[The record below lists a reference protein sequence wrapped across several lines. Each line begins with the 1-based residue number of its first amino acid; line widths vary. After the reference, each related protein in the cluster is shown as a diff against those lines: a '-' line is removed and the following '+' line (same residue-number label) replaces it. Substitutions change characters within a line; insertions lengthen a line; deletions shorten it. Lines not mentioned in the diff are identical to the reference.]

1 MGFKKS
7 GMEKDRQTDTKRIVI
22 EDVILRE
29 LGNREPQDEG
39 GGRVK
44 GRIHLAL
51 MRFLGEA

>member
-7 GMEKDRQTDTKRIVI
+7 GMEKDRQTDTKRIVM
-22 EDVILRE
+22 EDVILRD
-29 LGNREPQDEG
+29 LGNRGPQDEG